1 MEANDLRQENAQL
14 REKLDYATR
23 EIEMKRDEIKTLNEE
38 VTILWKHRNEML
50 REMTAER
57 QSRCDDCE
65 AHADLRKEE
74 WRIIRRDL
82 NMERT
87 CANDLHQENAQ
98 LQEMAHKYEEQM
110 ELEAAILSKS
120 AFNLLR
126 IIQRKGS

>member
-1 MEANDLRQENAQL
+1 MEANDLRKENAQL

-38 VTILWKHRNEML
+38 VTILWRHRNEML

-87 CANDLHQENAQ
+87 CAN
-98 LQEMAHKYEEQM
+98 
-110 ELEAAILSKS
+110 
-120 AFNLLR
+120 NLIKR
-126 IIQRKGS
+126 THNCKRWHTNMRNKWS